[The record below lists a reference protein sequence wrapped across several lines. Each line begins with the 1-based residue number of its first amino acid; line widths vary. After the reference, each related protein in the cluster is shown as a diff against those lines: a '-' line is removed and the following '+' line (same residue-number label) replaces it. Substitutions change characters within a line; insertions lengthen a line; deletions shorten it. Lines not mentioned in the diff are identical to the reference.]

1 MGTLAGWRLWLLFFG
16 EYESPEGVQH
26 RDRGREKK
34 SAKKACVEQRKI
46 CQLNIRTMPDKD
58 SPSVL
63 EFITFV
69 LVYLPY
75 AFKTQSIHRTS
86 FEMGIQNILAFIWSC
101 ITT

>member
-1 MGTLAGWRLWLLFFG
+1 MLEGWWLWLLFFG
-16 EYESPEGVQH
+16 GYESPEGVQH

-34 SAKKACVEQRKI
+34 SAKKAHVEWRQI
-46 CQLNIRTMPDKD
+46 CELNIRTMPHKE

-63 EFITFV
+63 EFIAFV

-75 AFKTQSIHRTS
+75 EFKTQSVRRPS

-101 ITT
+101 IAT